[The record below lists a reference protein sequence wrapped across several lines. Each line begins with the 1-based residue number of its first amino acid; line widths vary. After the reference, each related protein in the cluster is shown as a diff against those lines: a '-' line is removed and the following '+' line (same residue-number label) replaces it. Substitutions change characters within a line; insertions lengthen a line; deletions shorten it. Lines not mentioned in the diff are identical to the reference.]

1 MTKASK
7 AFNKWD
13 GDTNFPG
20 AQPVSFQEEGIFS
33 LQTEEY
39 IVAEKSDGQRYLLL
53 ETINPPE
60 MFIVDRKYRFLKVY
74 PRFSLNYKS
83 NKNKNNP

>member
-1 MTKASK
+1 MRKLVDQGFSEHVLSKASK

-13 GDTNFPG
+13 ADTNFPG

-39 IVAEKSDGQRYLLL
+39 IVAEKSDG
-53 ETINPPE
+53 
-60 MFIVDRKYRFLKVY
+60 
-74 PRFSLNYKS
+74 
-83 NKNKNNP
+83 